1 MFGGGGGLSPRKM
14 QKMMEQMGID
24 LTELDVESAV
34 IRLSDGTELVFDDPA
49 VTRMDARGQQTY
61 QLVGSPEARAGAV
74 EGEVG
79 DGDEG
84 TDEPDGSA
92 GGSGDIPD
100 DDVTLV
106 AEQAGASEADAREAL
121 EATDGDLAAAIDR
134 LS

>member
-1 MFGGGGGLSPRKM
+1 MFGGGGGLNPRKM

-34 IRLSDGTELVFDDPA
+34 IRLSDGTELVFDGPD

-74 EGEVG
+74 EGGE
-79 DGDEG
+79 DDDAADEAS
-84 TDEPDGSA
+84 DDDAP
-92 GGSGDIPD
+92 GDIPD
-100 DDVTLV
+100 DDVALV
-106 AEQAGASEADAREAL
+106 ADQAGASEDEAREAL
-121 EATDGDLAAAIDR
+121 AAADGDLAAAIDR